1 MEEDRHLLPQPPQV
15 KFQTLDVVVDL
26 LDLS

>member
-1 MEEDRHLLPQPPQV
+1 MEEDRHLLLHLPQI
-15 KFQTLDVVVDL
+15 KFQTLDGVVDS